1 MRTSFPLFCGFDDL
15 QNDDII
21 FKFLKHIR
29 GLEYSLTFSRFLTFL
44 FFCWSILISLVH
56 VKLWTFDLFIF
67 IFIFYFWDKFE
78 FYSCNKTC
86 WTIYDNSLIHS
97 ITHKVKGQVALSF
110 LATVYAHIEGD

>member
-1 MRTSFPLFCGFDDL
+1 MRTSFPLFCVFDDL

-21 FKFLKHIR
+21 FKFLKHIG

-56 VKLWTFDLFIF
+56 VKLWTFDLFILIYLF
-67 IFIFYFWDKFE
+67 FWDKFE

-97 ITHKVKGQVALSF
+97 ITHKVKDKSHLVF
-110 LATVYAHIEGD
+110 LLRFMLILKAIN